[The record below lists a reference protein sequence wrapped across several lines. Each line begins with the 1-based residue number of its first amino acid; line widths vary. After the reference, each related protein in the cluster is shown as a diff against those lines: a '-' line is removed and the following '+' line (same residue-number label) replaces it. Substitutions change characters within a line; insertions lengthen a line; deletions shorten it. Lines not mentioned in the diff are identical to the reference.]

1 MGAVAAR
8 AGRVLPSLLRERREL
23 RRYWSGRTISLF
35 GDQVT
40 LIALPLVA
48 VLALDASPAQMGYL
62 AAAGLLPNLLFSVH
76 AGTWVDRSGRQRRTM
91 IAADLGRA
99 GLLASIPLLYALGA
113 LTLAQLY
120 TVAFLAGTLSVLFTV
135 SDASLFVA
143 VTPRDRYVEANSLV
157 YGSRAFSFVGG
168 QSLGGFLVQL
178 LSAPGALL
186 ADAASFLASALFLGR
201 ISAAEPPPAAADP
214 RGDVRAGARWILRS
228 PLIRAALAAGATLNY
243 FNYVFLAL
251 FILYVTR
258 TLQVPPATLGVV
270 LGSGAVGSI
279 LGTLVAGRLAR
290 RLGIGPTLILGAVL
304 FPAPFLLVPLAGGP
318 RPLLLALLFAA
329 EFGIGL
335 GVMILDIASGSV
347 FAAVIPDRVRSRVTG
362 AYLAVNYGVRPLGS
376 LTGGALGSA
385 IGLRPTLWIAA
396 VGGLLGV
403 VWLLP
408 SPFPRLKTLPDTPD

>member
-48 VLALDASPAQMGYL
+48 VLALDATPAQMGYL

-76 AGTWVDRSGRQRRTM
+76 AGTWVDRRGRRRRTM

-99 GLLASIPLLYALGA
+99 GLLASIPLVYALGA

-120 TVAFLAGTLSVLFTV
+120 AVAFLAGTLSVLFIV

-143 VTPRDRYVEANSLV
+143 VTPRDRYVEANTLV

-168 QSLGGFLVQL
+168 QSLGGLLVQL

-186 ADAASFLASALFLGR
+186 ADTVSFLASALFLSR
-201 ISAAEPPPAAADP
+201 ISAAEPPPADADP
-214 RGDVRAGARWILRS
+214 RGDIRTGVRWILRS
-228 PLIRAALAAGATLNY
+228 PLIRASLGAGATLNF
-243 FNYVFLAL
+243 FNFVFSAL

-258 TLQVPPATLGVV
+258 TLHVPPATLGVV
-270 LGSGAVGSI
+270 LGSGAVGAVV
-279 LGTLVAGRLAR
+279 GTLVAGRLAR
-290 RLGIGPTLILGAVL
+290 RLGIGPTLILGSVL

-318 RPLLLALLFAA
+318 RPLLLALLFGA
-329 EFGIGL
+329 EFGVGL
-335 GVMILDIASGSV
+335 GVMILDIAIGSI
-347 FAAVIPDRVRSRVTG
+347 FAAVILDRVRARVTG

-396 VGGLLGV
+396 AGGLLGV

-408 SPFPRLKTLPDTPD
+408 SPFLRLKTLPDAPG